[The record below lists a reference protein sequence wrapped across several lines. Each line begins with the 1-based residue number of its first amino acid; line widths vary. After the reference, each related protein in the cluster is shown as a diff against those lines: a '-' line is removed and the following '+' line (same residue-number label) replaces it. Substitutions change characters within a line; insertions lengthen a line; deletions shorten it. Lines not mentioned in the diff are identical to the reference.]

1 MLTLCTNIADGL
13 FHKFVHKDS
22 RSGKQ
27 ATTELKRY
35 NLEVSQWHEIGCTR
49 LGSEGRKLDN
59 NHMQAAGKIKS
70 Q

>member
-35 NLEVSQWHEIGCTR
+35 NHMRYNYEIGCTR